1 VVLFSARITIV
12 GIDAQANTLRISA
25 TVVPPDNLVDAQ
37 GRTTV
42 GFLFVIGST
51 TVTASVGSSALL
63 NFATQVT
70 LDGDILNYPFD
81 EYFADID
88 MGVFL
93 TTNTSLIVDFTA
105 ILANNPVYGFEFEVF
120 EVANSIDSLAHFYLR
135 TARTTIFKI
144 YPGFMI
150 VAFWVVIVS
159 MGYFTCNM
167 VIWTTKK
174 IDPPI
179 VGVFPGLLFALPAFR
194 NTAPTSP
201 PIGCLLDFAAF
212 YWAMLIAVCCLVGI
226 LFRYISQ
233 PNAPAAAKK

>member
-1 VVLFSARITIV
+1 LTEFLFSLI
-12 GIDAQANTLRISA
+12 
-25 TVVPPDNLVDAQ
+25 
-37 GRTTV
+37 
-42 GFLFVIGST
+42 
-51 TVTASVGSSALL
+51 
-63 NFATQVT
+63 
-70 LDGDILNYPFD
+70 GDILNYPFD

-120 EVANSIDSLAHFYLR
+120 EVANSIEYVLGDVIYMHLLTIKFSSLAHFYLR